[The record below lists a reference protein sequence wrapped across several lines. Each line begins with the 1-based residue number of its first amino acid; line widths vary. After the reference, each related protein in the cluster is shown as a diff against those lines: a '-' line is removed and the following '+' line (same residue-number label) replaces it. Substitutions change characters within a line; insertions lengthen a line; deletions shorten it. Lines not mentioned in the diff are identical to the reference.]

1 MTLRAY
7 QGVRTDQSVDRTRW
21 TRYRS
26 IRLIVPQDA
35 ESRAYWMADARYY
48 LDAARQYRARGSAA
62 DSARCLDIAARST
75 RAAISRTHAL

>member
-48 LDAARQYRARGSAA
+48 LDAARQYRARGTSAA
-62 DSARCLDIAARST
+62 AAHCLNVAARST
-75 RAAISRTHAL
+75 RAAISRTHAR